1 MSPAVA
7 LQAVY
12 GARPTVEFVREAW
25 PTLRES
31 WLRTTKESREWVV
44 EALKE
49 ARGDKGILRGS
60 RAQMAYLR
68 ELRNSRTLREIVW
81 AELIAT
87 GEMDRPLEHEE
98 EATQKSSTHAPARP
112 HETHRASRA
121 WTGDGDIKE
130 DAGLTARTE
139 SPSSRD
145 TGKWVADVST
155 ALGSAELPA
164 LGQLARV
171 RGRHW
176 VVTDVVPTALPFD
189 IKSTTVGEGQ
199 TLVTLSSVEDDG
211 LGEELRVLWELEA
224 GRRILDAAT
233 LPDLSRGKFDE
244 PATLGAFLD
253 ALRWG
258 AVTNAETTVL
268 QAPFRAGIAIEDYQ
282 LEPVTRALTMPRV
295 NLLVADDVGL
305 GKTIEAGLVVQEL
318 LLRQRARRVMI
329 VCPAPLTIKWQE
341 EMATRFGLDFHIVD
355 TAEVRRVRR
364 DRGLHANPFRV
375 YPHTI
380 VSLPW
385 LRGARC
391 QRLLAEVLDDGG
403 PTQPRAIDLLVV
415 DEAHHCAPPGRG
427 KYAVDSLQTRAVA
440 RLSAH
445 SEHRLFLTA
454 TPHNGYAES
463 WTALLAMLDPQR
475 FARGVPPDPAALKQ
489 ALIRRLKSELTNPD
503 GTPRYPERL
512 VEEITVDYPT
522 HEQEVHALLRDYTA
536 ARQKRLARESF
547 RGAGQAADLVT
558 LLLKKR
564 LFSSPAAF
572 ARTMTLHLR
581 SVRGAGAALDIDS
594 DWLGERQAELVYGDW
609 SIDEALND
617 AEDAAAE
624 AATMAAGQPGAA
636 EQDLLDKLETWV
648 HEHGVDSDAKARALI
663 DYLEKVC
670 KTDGRWNDERVVIF
684 TEYRDTQRWLKDLLE
699 KYDLAEGGRLELLYG
714 GMDEEQRE
722 RIKGDFQKPPH
733 MHPVR
738 IVLATDTAS
747 EGIDLQDHCHRLVNY
762 DIPFNPN
769 RLEQRAGRIDRYGQ
783 SHRPQILHFVGAQ
796 WKSAPPESAEA
807 DLDFLFRVAVKVATM
822 REDLGSVNPVLA
834 AAVERRMLG
843 RPDRAFRVEAVQP
856 KSATRDALKVERNL
870 RAEADRLRA
879 ALAESAQELH
889 STPGDVERVVRMG
902 LQLGRQSAL
911 QPVTDAQTGQTVW
924 RVPPLTGSWSR
935 TIVDLVDRDY
945 GARPISF
952 DASLAAHRDD
962 VVLAHLNHP
971 LVAMATRLLRAEVW
985 GAGHLERA
993 ASLVVD
999 DPHLS
1004 DPVLAAYSRLVLVGA
1019 DGKRLHE
1026 ELFPAGGRIRG
1037 ASFSRLGVT
1046 ALAALLDTA
1055 LGPASSPLESSRAD
1069 KEELVRN
1076 WSKLSGSLEAAI
1088 TARAKER
1095 ELSLEKL
1102 LAKRQADEETRTAAL
1117 LSGFEKSL
1125 RDALAGQ
1132 DQAQQLS
1139 FADLEPDERDQ
1150 LTADRSAWRQRL
1162 DSLPTEREAALAS
1175 IARRYTSV
1183 QVLWFPAAV
1192 VHLVPARRI
1201 R

>member
-1 MSPAVA
+1 
-7 LQAVY
+7 
-12 GARPTVEFVREAW
+12 
-25 PTLRES
+25 
-31 WLRTTKESREWVV
+31 
-44 EALKE
+44 
-49 ARGDKGILRGS
+49 
-60 RAQMAYLR
+60 
-68 ELRNSRTLREIVW
+68 
-81 AELIAT
+81 
-87 GEMDRPLEHEE
+87 
-98 EATQKSSTHAPARP
+98 
-112 HETHRASRA
+112 
-121 WTGDGDIKE
+121 
-130 DAGLTARTE
+130 
-139 SPSSRD
+139 
-145 TGKWVADVST
+145 VST
-155 ALGSAELPA
+155 SLSSAELPV

-176 VVTDVVPTALPFD
+176 VVTDVAPTSLPFD
-189 IKSTTVGEGQ
+189 IKSSTVGEGQ

-224 GRRILDAAT
+224 GRRVLDSAT
-233 LPDLSRGKFDE
+233 LPDLARGKFDE

-268 QAPFRAGIAIEDYQ
+268 QAPFRAGIVIEDYH

-295 NLLVADDVGL
+295 NLLVADDVGF
-305 GKTIEAGLVVQEL
+305 GKTIEAGLVIQEL

-329 VCPAPLTIKWQE
+329 VCPASLTVKWQE
-341 EMATRFGLDFHIVD
+341 EMATRFGLGFHIVD
-355 TAEVRRVRR
+355 TSEVRRVRR
-364 DRGLHANPFRV
+364 ERGLHANPFRV
-375 YPHTI
+375 HPLTI

-385 LRGARC
+385 LRGNRC
-391 QRLLAEVLDDGG
+391 QRLLAEVLGDGG
-403 PTQPRAIDLLVV
+403 PALPRAIDLLVV

-427 KYAVDSLQTRAVA
+427 KYAVDSQQTRAVS
-440 RLSAH
+440 RVSAH

-489 ALIRRLKSELTNPD
+489 VLIRRLKSELTKPD
-503 GTPRYPERL
+503 GTPLYPERL
-512 VEEITVDYPT
+512 VEEITVDYPV
-522 HEQEVHALLRDYTA
+522 HEREVHALLKEYTA
-536 ARQKRLARESF
+536 ARRKRLSQESF

-572 ARTMTLHLR
+572 ARTMTLHR
-581 SVRGAGAALDIDS
+581 DSVRSAGEALNIDIA
-594 DWLGERQAELVYGDW
+594 WVGERQAELVYGDW
-609 SIDEALND
+609 SQDEALD
-617 AEDAAAE
+617 QAEDAAAE
-624 AATMAAGQPGAA
+624 AATMAAGKPGGA
-636 EQDLLDKLETWV
+636 EQELLDKLETWV
-648 HEHGVDSDAKARALI
+648 LEHGPDSDAKARALI
-663 DYLEKVC
+663 DYLDGVC
-670 KTDGRWNDERVVIF
+670 KTDGQWNDERVVIF

-699 KYDLAEGGRLELLYG
+699 NYDLGEGGRLELLHG

-738 IVLATDTAS
+738 IILATDTAS

-783 SHRPQILHFVGAQ
+783 THPPQILHFVGAH
-796 WKSAPPESAEA
+796 WKNAPPESAEA
-807 DLDFLFRVAVKVATM
+807 DLDFLTRVAVKVATM
-822 REDLGSVNPVLA
+822 REDLGSVNPILA

-843 RPDRAFRVEAVQP
+843 RPDKAFRVEAVQP
-856 KSATRDALKVERNL
+856 KAAARDALKVERNL

-879 ALAESAQELH
+879 ALAESAHELH
-889 STPGDVERVVRMG
+889 STPADVERVVRVG
-902 LQLGRQSAL
+902 LELGRQSAL
-911 QPVTDAQTGQTVW
+911 QPASDTQTGHTVW
-924 RVPPLTGSWSR
+924 RVPPLTGSWAR
-935 TIVDLVDRDY
+935 TTVDLVDRDY

-952 DASLAAHRDD
+952 DASLAAKRDD

-999 DPHLS
+999 DPNLT

-1026 ELFPAGGRIRG
+1026 ELFSAGGRVRG

-1046 ALAALLDTA
+1046 ALAAVLDAA
-1055 LGPASSPLESSRAD
+1055 LGPASSPRESTPAD
-1069 KEELVRN
+1069 KEELVRS
-1076 WSKLSGSLEAAI
+1076 WPKVSGNLEAAI
-1088 TARAKER
+1088 TARAVER
-1095 ELSLEKL
+1095 ETSLQTS
-1102 LAKRQADEETRTAAL
+1102 LAKRRADEQSRTAAL
-1117 LSGFEKSL
+1117 LSGFERSL
-1125 RDALAGQ
+1125 RDALAQQ

-1139 FADLEPDERDQ
+1139 FADLQPDERDQ
-1150 LTADRSAWRQRL
+1150 LSADRSAWRQRL
-1162 DSLPTEREAALAS
+1162 DALPGERDATIAA